1 MGPQS
6 NVVDPS
12 TNRTDR
18 HVWLP
23 ADEEE
28 LENPRSRQVELDR
41 IAFDIE
47 KLFLR
52 FETLIPS
59 ESNLS
64 EATRGFIPEI
74 SSLYSGISD
83 QISNEQKRRGA
94 LGQELVGVR
103 SSR

>member
-12 TNRTDR
+12 TNPTDR

-74 SSLYSGISD
+74 NSLYSGISD

-94 LGQELVGVR
+94 LGQELAGVR